1 MNPVF
6 DGYGRYYDL
15 LYQDKDYPTE
25 SAYVLSRIRS
35 YCPQASRILELGCGT
50 GAHAVAL
57 AREGMSVHGV
67 DRSDSMLERGRE
79 RIEREPPEIRSRLRI
94 APGDI
99 RSVRTGKECDAVISL
114 FHVVSYLNIDQALA
128 LAFETAA
135 AQLHP
140 GGLLLFD
147 FWYGPAVLSQKP
159 DVRVK
164 RLSDQECA
172 ITRIAE
178 PKLRSAENIVDVNYS
193 LFIEEKAS
201 GLITRLQ
208 ETHSMRYLFLPEL
221 SKLSAPWFNLVDT
234 RAWLSEALP
243 DTSTWSAFA
252 TMARKR

>member
-1 MNPVF
+1 MKPVF
-6 DGYGRYYDL
+6 DGYSRYYDL
-15 LYQDKDYPTE
+15 LYEDKDYPSE

-35 YCPQASRILELGCGT
+35 YCPQASRLLELGCGT
-50 GAHAVAL
+50 AAHAVAL
-57 AREGMSVHGV
+57 ARQGMFLHGI
-67 DRSDSMLERGRE
+67 DRSDPMLERARH
-79 RIEREPPEIRSRLRI
+79 RIEREPAEVRSRLRV

-99 RSVRTGKECDAVISL
+99 RSVRTGEKCDAVLAL
-114 FHVVSYLNIDQALA
+114 FHVVSYLSSDQDLA

-135 AQLHP
+135 AHLHP

-164 RLSDQECA
+164 RLSDHECA

-178 PKLRSAENIVDVNYS
+178 PELRSAENIVDVNYS
-193 LFIEEKAS
+193 LFIEEKPS
-201 GLITRLQ
+201 GRITRLQ

-221 SKLSAPWFNLVDT
+221 STLAAPWFELVDT
-234 RAWLSEALP
+234 RAWLSDALP